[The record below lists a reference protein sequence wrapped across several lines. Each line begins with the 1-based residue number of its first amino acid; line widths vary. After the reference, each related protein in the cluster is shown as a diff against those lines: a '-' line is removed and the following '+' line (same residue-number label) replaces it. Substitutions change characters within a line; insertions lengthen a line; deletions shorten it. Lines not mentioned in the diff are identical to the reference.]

1 MAGSLSGKTI
11 SAPRAH
17 RVAVLDARPFDVT
30 INDHGN
36 AQQATVSILGGA

>member
-1 MAGSLSGKTI
+1 MAGTSSGKTI

-30 INDHGN
+30 INDHFK
-36 AQQATVSILGGA
+36 AQQPTAPVMVGA